1 MNEFAWRR
9 QLRDLRQPLS
19 PPDDLWAAIDAR
31 LNQLTPLQ
39 VAPPAAKIEPRGSR
53 RRHLLGVTTLAA
65 SVLLCAGIGWRLL
78 RPPPVVP
85 APVVDTA
92 AALASWRPVD
102 PRLAGARIELDAARM
117 ELRQALQQAP
127 HSAALQRL
135 LTRTERQQVRLQRL
149 GREAG

>member
-9 QLRDLRQPLS
+9 QLRELRRPLS

-39 VAPPAAKIEPRGSR
+39 VAPPAAQIEPRGTR
-53 RRHLLGVTTLAA
+53 RRSRFGVATLAA

-78 RPPPVVP
+78 RPAAAP
-85 APVVDTA
+85 APVVESA
-92 AALASWRPVD
+92 AILASWRPAD
-102 PRLAGARIELDAARM
+102 PRLAGASIELEAARM

-127 HSAALQRL
+127 HSTALQRL
-135 LTRTERQQVRLQRL
+135 LSRTERQQVRLQRL

>member
-39 VAPPAAKIEPRGSR
+39 VAPPATKIEPRGAR
-53 RRHLLGVTTLAA
+53 RRRLLGVATLAA
-65 SVLLCAGIGWRLL
+65 SVSLCAGIGWRLL
-78 RPPPVVP
+78 RPAAVP
-85 APVVDTA
+85 APVAESA
-92 AALASWRPVD
+92 ATLASWRPAD
-102 PRLAGARIELDAARM
+102 PRLAGASIELDAARM

-135 LTRTERQQVRLQRL
+135 LTRTEHQQIRLQRL
-149 GREAG
+149 SREAG

>member
-31 LNQLTPLQ
+31 LDELAPLQ
-39 VAPPAAKIEPRGSR
+39 VAPPAARAEPPSVR
-53 RRHLLGVTTLAA
+53 RRRRLAAVGLAA
-65 SVLLCAGIGWRLL
+65 SIVLSAAVGWHWL
-78 RPPPVVP
+78 RP
-85 APVVDTA
+85 A
-92 AALASWRPVD
+92 AALMPVISAATFAHWKPAD
-102 PRLAGARIELDAARM
+102 PRLAGATIELDAARM
-117 ELRQALQQAP
+117 ELQQALQQAP

-135 LTRTERQQVRLQRL
+135 LVRTERQQARLHRL

>member
-19 PPDDLWAAIDAR
+19 PPEDLWAAIDAR
-31 LNQLTPLQ
+31 LNELTPLQ
-39 VAPPAAKIEPRGSR
+39 VAPAAAKIVPRAAR
-53 RRHLLGVTTLAA
+53 RRHLLGAATLAA

-78 RPPPVVP
+78 RPAAAP
-85 APVVDTA
+85 APVVESA
-92 AALASWRPVD
+92 AALASWRPAD
-102 PRLAGARIELDAARM
+102 PRLAGATIELDAARM

-135 LTRTERQQVRLQRL
+135 LTRTERQQVRLQQF

>member
-39 VAPPAAKIEPRGSR
+39 IAPPAANIQPRGVLR
-53 RRHLLGVTTLAA
+53 RRHLGTAALAA
-65 SVLLCAGIGWRLL
+65 SLLLCACIGWRLL
-78 RPPPVVP
+78 RPAAAH
-85 APVVDTA
+85 APVIESA
-92 AALASWRPVD
+92 AALAGWRPAD
-102 PRLAGARIELDAARM
+102 PRLAGASIELDAARM

-135 LTRTERQQVRLQRL
+135 LSRAERQQARLQRL

>member
-19 PPDDLWAAIDAR
+19 PPDDLWTSIDAR
-31 LNQLTPLQ
+31 LGELTPLQ
-39 VAPPAAKIEPRGSR
+39 VAPPTARAQPPSIR
-53 RRHLLGVTTLAA
+53 RRRRFGAAVLAA
-65 SVLLCAGIGWRLL
+65 SIVLSAAVSWHWL
-78 RPPPVVP
+78 RP
-85 APVVDTA
+85 A
-92 AALASWRPVD
+92 AAPMPVINAATFAHWKPAD
-102 PRLAGARIELDAARM
+102 PRLAGATIELDAARM

-135 LTRTERQQVRLQRL
+135 LTRTERQQFRLQQL